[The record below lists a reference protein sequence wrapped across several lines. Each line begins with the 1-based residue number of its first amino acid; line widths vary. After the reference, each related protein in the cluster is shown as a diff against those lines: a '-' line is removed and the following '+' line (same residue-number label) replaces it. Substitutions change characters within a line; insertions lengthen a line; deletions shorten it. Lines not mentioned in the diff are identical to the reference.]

1 MCMALVGQAERVTSP
16 RVRSVQKGYRTTQR
30 LFFRCSRPFWRGL
43 HKPCH
48 VSNRRTQPEQRD
60 GLRIDAF
67 IYTLTI
73 AIVMHA
79 ECGGNGNPG

>member
-1 MCMALVGQAERVTSP
+1 MCRKGTELHNDSFSDAL
-16 RVRSVQKGYRTTQR
+16 
-30 LFFRCSRPFWRGL
+30 GL
-43 HKPCH
+43 SGGGCH